1 MCGIAGVV
9 ALDGNRAPE
18 GVVERMTAVL
28 HHRGPDDFGHRQEG
42 ACVLGHRRLKIID
55 LSAKARQPLSNED
68 DTVWLTYNGEVYNF
82 VQLRAELEEKGHSFR
97 SQTDSEVIVHLYEER
112 GSALVERL
120 DGMFSFGVWDSRRR
134 TLVLARDRLGIKPLY
149 YARAGN
155 LLLFASEIKALLAT
169 RLVKTRPN
177 IDAVV
182 SYLGYR
188 HPVGAMTMFEGIS
201 ALPAGH
207 VLIAKNGD
215 FTVEPYWDLDLAKT
229 GEDRS
234 ETHYVEGVQE
244 LLAQAVQKRLMSDVP
259 LGAYLS
265 GGLDSSVVVALMAGE
280 LGDRLK
286 TYSVGFQEAGS
297 NEFEYARL
305 VADRFGADHHEVV
318 VDQSEYLDLLPELIY
333 QRDAPLA
340 VPNEVPLYLMSRE
353 LKQDITVVLSGE
365 GADEIFAGYGDYV
378 RIPFDLT
385 KTRFMSRVPQPL
397 RGILMGGMEQKYGGR
412 LDFEDEQDHFLAGY
426 KWFGRQERLS
436 LLTEEAR
443 SQVTDG
449 GGAAFDEAFDRTAGL
464 PYYDRVL
471 YTLEKIHLQ
480 NLLARV
486 DSMTMASAVEARV
499 PFVDHK
505 LVEFAASIPLHYKL
519 RWRSP
524 FHRLRAML
532 SYSDT
537 LRERDDTAKYVLR
550 KAFGHLLPR
559 EVVERRKVGFKV
571 PMETLLRDDLM
582 KLARNL
588 LLSSEAR
595 SRGILDVPALEV
607 WLQRGDWANGFG
619 EKVWMMV
626 NLELWFR
633 LYFPDGVSLSPD
645 IANGRP
651 EAVRC
656 A

>member
-1 MCGIAGVV
+1 MCGIAGIV
-9 ALDGNRAPE
+9 ALDGKNPPA

-28 HHRGPDDFGHRQEG
+28 RHRGPDDFGHRRDG
-42 ACVLGHRRLKIID
+42 ACALGHRRLKIID
-55 LSAKARQPLSNED
+55 LSARARQPLSNED
-68 DTVWLTYNGEVYNF
+68 DTVWITYNGEVYNHL
-82 VQLRAELEEKGHSFR
+82 QLRGELEEKGHSFR
-97 SQTDSEVIVHLYEER
+97 SRTDSEVIVHLYEER
-112 GSALVERL
+112 GAALVERL
-120 DGMFSFGVWDSRRR
+120 DGMFAFGVWDSRAR

-149 YARAGN
+149 YARVDN

-169 RLVKTRPN
+169 HLVKTRPN

-188 HPVGAMTMFEGIS
+188 HPVGAITMFEGIS

-207 VLIAKNGD
+207 VLTARNGD
-215 FTVEPYWDLDLAKT
+215 FTIERYWDLDPAT
-229 GEDRS
+229 DGEDRG
-234 ETHYVEGVQE
+234 EAYYVARVQE
-244 LLAQAVQKRLMSDVP
+244 LLTQAVRKRMMSDVP

-286 TYSVGFQEAGS
+286 TYSVGFQDADS

-305 VADRFGADHHEVV
+305 VADRYDTDHHEVV
-318 VDQSEYLDLLPELIY
+318 VDRSEYLDLLPELIY
-333 QRDAPLA
+333 QRDAPLG
-340 VPNEVPLYLMSRE
+340 VPNEVPLYLMSRK
-353 LKQDITVVLSGE
+353 LKEDITVVLSGE
-365 GADEIFAGYGDYV
+365 GADEIFAGYGDYS

-385 KTRFMSRVPQPL
+385 KSRLISRVPQPL
-397 RGILMGGMEQKYGGR
+397 RGILAGGMERKYGGR
-412 LDFEDEQDHFLAGY
+412 LAFEDEQDHFLAGY
-426 KWFGRQERLS
+426 KWFGPQERLS

-443 SQVTDG
+443 SRVTDG
-449 GGAAFDEAFDRTAGL
+449 GGEAFDAVFNRTAGL

-471 YTLEKIHLQ
+471 YALEKIHLQ

-499 PFVDHK
+499 PFVDHS

-524 FHRLRAML
+524 LHRLRALL

-537 LRERDDTAKYVLR
+537 LRERDDTVKYVLR
-550 KAFGHLLPR
+550 RAFGHMLPR
-559 EVVERRKVGFKV
+559 EVVKRRKVGFKV
-571 PMETLLRDDLM
+571 PMERWLRDDLM

-588 LLSSEAR
+588 VLSDEAR
-595 SRGILDVPALEV
+595 ARGVLDVPLLEK

-619 EKVWMMV
+619 EKVWMLV

-633 LYFPDGVSLSPD
+633 LYFPDGASLSAD
-645 IANGRP
+645 IADGRP
-651 EAVRC
+651 VAIRC